1 MIAKLGKFSYTQ
13 DIIYS
18 IITKLTFLHIFTHSS
33 HAAGVDG
40 GNRGERRRGR
50 KEGVTGLVSHL
61 HDNGYSH
68 QLAWLEAYLN
78 DEARDRRLD
87 GKKHAHTHTHTH
99 THPPKCPFILQMN
112 GKRCVLYL

>member
-1 MIAKLGKFSYTQ
+1 M
-13 DIIYS
+13 
-18 IITKLTFLHIFTHSS
+18 
-33 HAAGVDG
+33 DG

-50 KEGVTGLVSHL
+50 KEGVMGLVSRL
-61 HDNGYSH
+61 HGNGYSH

-87 GKKHAHTHTHTH
+87 GKKHAHTHARTHAHPHTHTHTTHTHPPTHTHPHTH
-99 THPPKCPFILQMN
+99 THPPKCSFILQMN